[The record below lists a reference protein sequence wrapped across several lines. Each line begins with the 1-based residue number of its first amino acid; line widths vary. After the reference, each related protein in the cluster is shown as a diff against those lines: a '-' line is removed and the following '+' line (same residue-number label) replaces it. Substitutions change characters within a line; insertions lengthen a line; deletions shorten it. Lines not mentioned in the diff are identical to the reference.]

1 MHVPY
6 LKTSSFFKGSNF
18 VNKTKSR
25 EHLKQFK
32 EKKYIYIT
40 PKSIES
46 TNKQTNK

>member
-6 LKTSSFFKGSNF
+6 LKPGSFFKGSNF

-32 EKKYIYIT
+32 EKKIHLYHTKKHRKY
-40 PKSIES
+40 
-46 TNKQTNK
+46 